1 MAVADGS
8 EPSGAVIAGGRASK
22 YGRCRR
28 TTAMRCASRRNPRFY
43 GICRIAIAR
52 AAVHS
57 CGIRLPIIAPAKG
70 APMQLNR
77 WNYYSDF
84 VVYPAVVLALSGL
97 ALHIT
102 PVADWWRCGLL
113 FLAGAI
119 AWTLAEYGLHR
130 FVFHRIPG
138 IREMHEAHHHD
149 QRALIGTSTFVS
161 APGCLAVM
169 LPPLWL
175 IGGSAFAFG
184 LTGGFLLGYLCY
196 VSVHHLVHHRPAR
209 PRGISASPPA
219 SGIGSSEPRSS
230 CGNEASLRSLRS
242 HRCVTPQRNRR
253 SIRRRADVF
262 PPASV
267 RENSALSRRAATAP
281 CAGHGRPAWRRRA
294 GDRRR
299 R

>member
-1 MAVADGS
+1 
-8 EPSGAVIAGGRASK
+8 
-22 YGRCRR
+22 
-28 TTAMRCASRRNPRFY
+28 
-43 GICRIAIAR
+43 
-52 AAVHS
+52 
-57 CGIRLPIIAPAKG
+57 
-70 APMQLNR
+70 MQLNR

-175 IGGSAFAFG
+175 IGGPAFAFG

-209 PRGISASPPA
+209 PGSAFFA
-219 SGIGSSEPRSS
+219 LKRRH
-230 CGNEASLRSLRS
+230 AL
-242 HRCVTPQRNRR
+242 HHHVTPEGNFGVTSGFWDRVFGTEIQLRQRGVAPVPSQAQMRH
-253 SIRRRADVF
+253 
-262 PPASV
+262 
-267 RENSALSRRAATAP
+267 AAEE
-281 CAGHGRPAWRRRA
+281 
-294 GDRRR
+294 
-299 R
+299 